1 MENKNL
7 IFNFP
12 SSNNG
17 ITVAERLKLSYKHF
31 LSECAKL
38 FPKVDQKLLLDMIY
52 LETTYNDWRVV
63 FY

>member
-12 SSNNG
+12 SFNNG

-31 LSECAKL
+31 LSECVKL
-38 FPKVDQKLLLDMIY
+38 FS
-52 LETTYNDWRVV
+52 
-63 FY
+63 